1 MKRWTETLL
10 NVLQVN
16 YFKMEEGLKLILEA
30 MTFRV
35 QSEKSYEKK
44 SIDAFVSYSAA
55 KSIAKERM
63 IAAIEKL

>member
-1 MKRWTETLL
+1 
-10 NVLQVN
+10 
-16 YFKMEEGLKLILEA
+16 MEEGLKLILEA

-55 KSIAKERM
+55 KTIAKERM